1 MTQKERVLRY
11 LNEFGSITRAEG
23 FTELGIVELPARIC
37 DLQRDGYEFNR
48 ETVSAKNRY
57 GEDVTFTRYSLRK

>member
-23 FTELGIVELPARIC
+23 FTELVIVELPARIC

>member
-1 MTQKERVLRY
+1 MTQKDRVLKY
-11 LNEFGSITRAEG
+11 LNDFGSITRAEG

-37 DLQRDGYEFNR
+37 ELQRDGYQFSR

-57 GEDVTFTRYSLRK
+57 GDVVTFTRYSLRK